1 MHRVEIE
8 ECLREVGAELRAKG
22 LVGEIVIVGGAWMT
36 LVLESREATRDVD
49 AYLAPEHAAAIRE
62 ATRIVA
68 RRHELPDDWLND
80 AVKGFFTTTPDVVDW
95 AEYPGLR
102 VQAVTADYMLAMK
115 ALAGRPQD
123 VDDLRVLIRHLRLTD
138 PGAALAVVERHLPE
152 RLLTARTR
160 LVIESLYEDEAG

>member
-1 MHRVEIE
+1 MNRAEIE
-8 ECLREVGAELRAKG
+8 QCLREVGGELHAKS

-68 RRHELPDDWLND
+68 KRHDLPDDWLND
-80 AVKGFFTTTPDVVDW
+80 AVKGFFATTPDVVDW

-123 VDDLRVLIRHLRLTD
+123 VDDLRVLTRHLGLTG
-138 PGAALAVVERHLPE
+138 PGPALAIVERHIPA

-160 LVIESLYEDEAG
+160 LLIESLYEEEAG